1 MSPTRRPGPT
11 QHSRRQTAVACLL
24 LAAATLAVYSRG
36 AHNGFVD
43 FDDRTYIT
51 ENTKIQSGLT
61 WQTVRWAMTSRAAGN
76 WHPLTWLAHALDW
89 QLFGADAGGHHAV
102 SALLHAANA
111 LLLFVLLW
119 TATLAWRRSL
129 FVACLFALH
138 PLNVECVAWAAERKS
153 VLSTLF
159 FLLALGAYGWYARR
173 PSSLR
178 YLVLTALFLLA
189 LAAKPMVITLPCV
202 LLLLDFWPLR
212 RVQEW
217 TSKRGTALY
226 ASRPMSLLVTEKLPL
241 FLLSAASA
249 AITILAQHEGNAMVT
264 LAQVPL
270 WWRAENALVSYA
282 LYLWK
287 AVWPAGLAALYP
299 PALLTL
305 WSALAAGSVLLA
317 ISIWSWRERARRP
330 YLLTGWLW
338 YLGTLVPVIG
348 IVQVGSQA
356 MADRYAYIPLIGI
369 FVMVTWL
376 AAEVAGRRQVAPLR
390 MTAVALACLIALAGV
405 TWRQI
410 GYWRSPLDLW
420 SHALAVTDHNLIAED
435 NMGIALMD
443 LDRDEE
449 AIAHFQNAIRIKYE
463 APEAHINLGAELQKL
478 GRLEE
483 AIEEYRV
490 AVSISGDPDNLKM
503 AYHNLGTAY
512 RELGDLEKA
521 RENYQRVLQIAPSD
535 LNAMVALG
543 KVEVLDG
550 AQRLAKVLRHH
561 PTAAG
566 YQQLGQLL
574 KEAGKPQEAQAAYAT
589 ADALK
594 SHPHAPANRRQ
605 R

>member
-1 MSPTRRPGPT
+1 
-11 QHSRRQTAVACLL
+11 
-24 LAAATLAVYSRG
+24 
-36 AHNGFVD
+36 VD

-51 ENTKIQSGLT
+51 ENSNIQSGVT

-76 WHPLTWLAHALDW
+76 WHPLTWLSHALDW
-89 QLFGADAGGHHAV
+89 QLFGRHARGHHAV

-111 LLLFVLLW
+111 VVLFLLLW
-119 TATLAWRRSL
+119 MATAAWRRSL
-129 FVACLFALH
+129 FVAGLFALH

-173 PSSLR
+173 PSVQR
-178 YLVLTALFLLA
+178 YLVLATLFVLG

-212 RVQEW
+212 RVQES
-217 TSKRGTALY
+217 TSQQDGAWY
-226 ASRPMSLLVTEKLPL
+226 ARRPISLLVTEKLPL

-249 AITILAQHEGNAMVT
+249 AITVLAQHEGNALVT
-264 LAQVPL
+264 LQQVPF

-287 AVWPAGLAALYP
+287 AVLPAGLAVFYP
-299 PALLTL
+299 PGFLTL
-305 WSALAAGSVLLA
+305 WSPMAAGSVLLA
-317 ISIWSWRERARRP
+317 ISILAWRERTRKP
-330 YLLTGWLW
+330 YLLIGWLW

-369 FVMVTWL
+369 FVMAAWL
-376 AAEVAGRRQVAPLR
+376 AADVARSRQVRPFWK
-390 MTAVALACLIALAGV
+390 TAVAAACLIALAAV

-420 SHALAVTDHNLIAED
+420 SRTLSVTDHNLVAED

-443 LDRDEE
+443 LNRDEE

-483 AIEEYRV
+483 AIQEYR
-490 AVSISGDPDNLKM
+490 AVISISNDPDNLKM

-512 RELGDLEKA
+512 RDAGDLEKA
-521 RENYQRVLQIAPSD
+521 RESYQRVLQIVPSD

-543 KVEVLDG
+543 KVEILEG
-550 AQRLAKVLRHH
+550 AQRLAKDLRHH
-561 PTAAG
+561 PTVAG

-574 KEAGKPQEAQAAYAT
+574 DEAGKPQEAQSAYAT
-589 ADALK
+589 AQALNA
-594 SHPHAPANRRQ
+594 PQHAAAKVGKR
-605 R
+605 